1 MLIEVCKD
9 RIIYINI
16 NDFASTF
23 IILLCDCG
31 DSWLL
36 NPLLYFLRE
45 KRTSIDLVHDDVQK
59 ELIKEVET
67 IEGVQALLNRTLE
80 QTTEQIRWEENDLNG
95 IVIHCIYLLCFRVIL
110 IQAKTFSRRYFYNYL
125 SWASHQFVRIRASSW
140 LVDKTKHSHVKC
152 PNLKWNTHRS
162 VTSERND
169 HCLKLHGDS
178 L

>member
-110 IQAKTFSRRYFYNYL
+110 IQA
-125 SWASHQFVRIRASSW
+125 
-140 LVDKTKHSHVKC
+140 
-152 PNLKWNTHRS
+152 
-162 VTSERND
+162 
-169 HCLKLHGDS
+169 
-178 L
+178 